1 MDINIKLPTRMVIIG
16 ATHTG
21 KTKLIT
27 DMILRTDFGRLKQ
40 LEIYYYNPIELALNQ
55 PLLKMLEGKG
65 IKIIYKTLDSK
76 TPVPPNP
83 ENIIKRLIIF
93 DDLDDVRG
101 LPKWVV
107 ERFTAASHHL
117 SESVICISHKL
128 KIGAVCI
135 RTSAEW
141 IVLTYATDVD
151 LSQTCKDIGVD
162 YHEVKKILN
171 DPKGLVEVSKNNFKS
186 FNRVVINMGP
196 NIDKDGKPLPKF
208 YKLNSFAKHKTFT
221 PIVINNNDKE

>member
-1 MDINIKLPTRMVIIG
+1 MDIDIKLPTRMIIIG

-40 LEIYYYNPIELALNQ
+40 LEILYYNPIELALNQ
-55 PLLKMLEGKG
+55 PLLKMLESKG
-65 IKIIYKTLDSK
+65 IQVKYNILDSGTK
-76 TPVPPNP
+76 APSPPARFV
-83 ENIIKRLIIF
+83 KRLIIF

-101 LPKWVV
+101 LPKWVT

-141 IVLTYATDVD
+141 VVLTYASDVD
-151 LSQTCKDIGVD
+151 LSQTCKDLGVD
-162 YHEVKKILN
+162 YHMVRKLLN
-171 DPKGLVEVSKNNFKS
+171 DPNGLVEVSSNNFKS
-186 FNRVVINMGP
+186 YNHVVINMGP
-196 NIDKDGKPLPKF
+196 NVDRDGKPLPKF
-208 YKLNSFAKHKTFT
+208 YKLNSYAKQKTFT
-221 PIVINNNDKE
+221 PIKIE

>member
-1 MDINIKLPTRMVIIG
+1 MDISIKLPTRMVIIG

-40 LEIYYYNPIELALNQ
+40 LEILYYNPIQLALKHT
-55 PLLKMLEGKG
+55 LLKMLEGKG
-65 IKIIYKTLDSK
+65 IDVKYHILDSNTK
-76 TPVPPNP
+76 APKPPSQFV
-83 ENIIKRLIIF
+83 KRLIIF

-101 LPKWVV
+101 LPRWVT

-135 RTSAEW
+135 RSSAEW
-141 IVLTYATDVD
+141 IILTYATDVD
-151 LSQTCKDIGVD
+151 LVQTCKDIGCD
-162 YHEVKKILN
+162 YKTIRKLLN
-171 DPKGLVEVSKNNFKS
+171 DPKGLVEISSNNFKS
-186 FNRVVINMGP
+186 YNHVVINMGP
-196 NIDKDGKPLPKF
+196 NVDKDGKDLPKF
-208 YKLNSFAKHKTFT
+208 YKLNSFSKQKTFT
-221 PIVINNNDKE
+221 PIKIIK

>member
-1 MDINIKLPTRMVIIG
+1 MDIDIKLPTRMIIIG
-16 ATHTG
+16 ATHIS

-40 LEIYYYNPIELALNQ
+40 LEILYYNPIELALNQ
-55 PLLKMLEGKG
+55 PLLKMLESKG
-65 IKIIYKTLDSK
+65 IKVLSYNILDSGTK
-76 TPVPPNP
+76 APSKPDRFV
-83 ENIIKRLIIF
+83 KRLIIF

-101 LPKWVV
+101 LPKWVT

-141 IVLTYATDVD
+141 IILTYATDVD
-151 LSQTCKDIGVD
+151 LAQTCKDIGVD
-162 YHEVKKILN
+162 YQTVRRLLN
-171 DPKGLVEVSKNNFKS
+171 DPNGLVEVSSNNFKS
-186 FNRVVINMGP
+186 YNHVVINMGP
-196 NIDKDGKPLPKF
+196 NVDWEGKALPKF
-208 YKLNSFAKHKTFT
+208 YKLNSYAKQKTFT
-221 PIVINNNDKE
+221 PIKIE

>member
-1 MDINIKLPTRMVIIG
+1 MDISIKLPTRMIVIG

-40 LEIYYYNPIELALNQ
+40 LEILYYNPIELALKQ
-55 PLLKMLEGKG
+55 PLLQMLETKG
-65 IKIIYKTLDSK
+65 IQVKYNILDGATK
-76 TPVPPNP
+76 APKPPGQF
-83 ENIIKRLIIF
+83 IKRLIIF

-101 LPKWVV
+101 LPRWVT

-141 IVLTYATDVD
+141 IILTYVSDVD
-151 LSQTCKDIGVD
+151 LAQTCKDIGVD
-162 YHEVKKILN
+162 FHTVRKLLN
-171 DPKGLVEVSKNNFKS
+171 DPKGLVEVSSNNFKS
-186 FNRVVINMGP
+186 YIHVVISMGP
-196 NIDKDGKPLPKF
+196 NVDKDGKPLPKF
-208 YKLNSFAKHKTFT
+208 YKLNSFSKQKTFI
-221 PIVINNNDKE
+221 PIQIN

>member
-1 MDINIKLPTRMVIIG
+1 MDISIKLPTRIIVIG

-40 LEIYYYNPIELALNQ
+40 LEILYYNPIGLALKQ
-55 PLLKMLEGKG
+55 PLLKMLESKG
-65 IKIIYKTLDSK
+65 IDIKYIQLESNTLAPK
-76 TPVPPNP
+76 TPNKFV
-83 ENIIKRLIIF
+83 KRLIIF

-128 KIGAVCI
+128 KIGSVCI
-135 RTSAEW
+135 RSSAEW
-141 IVLTYATDVD
+141 IILTYATDVD
-151 LSQTCKDIGVD
+151 LTQTCKEIGVD
-162 YHEVKKILN
+162 YKIIRKILN
-171 DPKGLVEVSKNNFKS
+171 DPKGLVEVSPNNFKS
-186 FNRVVINMGP
+186 YNHVVINMGP
-196 NIDKDGKPLPKF
+196 NVDREGKSLSKY
-208 YKLNSFAKHKTFT
+208 YKLNSFSKKHTFT
-221 PIVINNNDKE
+221 PIKV

>member
-1 MDINIKLPTRMVIIG
+1 MDINIKLPTRMIIIG

-40 LEIYYYNPIELALNQ
+40 LEILYYNPIELALKQ
-55 PLLKMLEGKG
+55 PLLKMLESKG
-65 IKIIYKTLDSK
+65 VKVLYHILSSSTKS
-76 TPVPPNP
+76 PPP
-83 ENIIKRLIIF
+83 PAKFIKRLIIF

-101 LPKWVV
+101 LPRWVC

-141 IVLTYATDVD
+141 IILTYATDVD
-151 LSQTCKDIGVD
+151 LAQTCKDIGVD
-162 YHEVKKILN
+162 YQTVRKILN
-171 DPKGLVEVSKNNFKS
+171 DPKGLVEVSHNNFKS
-186 FNRVVINMGP
+186 YNHVVINMGP
-196 NIDKDGKPLPKF
+196 NVDKDGNPLPKF
-208 YKLNSFAKHKTFT
+208 YKLNYFSKEKTFT
-221 PIVINNNDKE
+221 PIKN

>member
-1 MDINIKLPTRMVIIG
+1 MDINIKLPTRMIIIG

-40 LEIYYYNPIELALNQ
+40 LEILYYNPIELALKQ
-55 PLLKMLEGKG
+55 PLLKMLESKG
-65 IKIIYKTLDSK
+65 VKVLYYILSSSTNR
-76 TPVPPNP
+76 PPP
-83 ENIIKRLIIF
+83 SAKFIKRLIIF

-101 LPKWVV
+101 LPRWVC

-151 LSQTCKDIGVD
+151 LAQTCKDIGVD
-162 YHEVKKILN
+162 YQTVRKILN
-171 DPKGLVEVSKNNFKS
+171 DPKGLVEVSHNNFKS
-186 FNRVVINMGP
+186 YNHVVINMGP
-196 NIDKDGKPLPKF
+196 NVDKDGNPLPKF
-208 YKLNSFAKHKTFT
+208 YKLNSFSKEKTFT
-221 PIVINNNDKE
+221 PIKN

>member
-1 MDINIKLPTRMVIIG
+1 MDIDIKLPTRMIIIG

-40 LEIYYYNPIELALNQ
+40 LEIYYYNPIELALKQ
-55 PLLKMLEGKG
+55 PLLKMLENKG
-65 IKIIYKTLDSK
+65 IKNFYKVLDAK
-76 TPVPPNP
+76 TPTPPVP
-83 ENIIKRLIIF
+83 EKFVKRLIIF

-141 IVLTYATDVD
+141 IILTYASDVD
-151 LSQTCKDIGVD
+151 LSQTCRDIGVD
-162 YHEVKKILN
+162 YNIVKKILN
-171 DPKGLVEVSKNNFKS
+171 DPNGLVEVSSNNYKS
-186 FNRVVINMGP
+186 FNHLVINMGP
-196 NIDKDGKPLPKF
+196 NVDKNGEPLPKF
-208 YKLNSFAKHKTFT
+208 YRVNSFSKQKTFT
-221 PIVINNNDKE
+221 PIKINT

>member
-40 LEIYYYNPIELALNQ
+40 LEILYYNPIELALKQ

-65 IKIIYKTLDSK
+65 INVKYATLESTTK
-76 TPVPPNP
+76 RPLPPQQF
-83 ENIIKRLIIF
+83 IKRLIIF
-93 DDLDDVRG
+93 DDLDDVKG
-101 LPKWVV
+101 LPRWVT

-141 IVLTYATDVD
+141 IILTYASDVD
-151 LSQTCKDIGVD
+151 LAQTCKDIGVD
-162 YHEVKKILN
+162 YSTVRKILN
-171 DPKGLVEVSKNNFKS
+171 DPKGLVEVSSNNFKS
-186 FNRVVINMGP
+186 YNHVVINMGP
-196 NIDKDGKPLPKF
+196 NVDKEGKDLPKF
-208 YKLNSFAKHKTFT
+208 YKLNSFSKQKTFT
-221 PIVINNNDKE
+221 PIKKINN

>member
-1 MDINIKLPTRMVIIG
+1 MDIDMKLPTRMVIIG

-40 LEIYYYNPIELALNQ
+40 IEIYYYNPIELALNQ
-55 PLLKMLEGKG
+55 PLLKMLEKKG
-65 IKIIYKTLDSK
+65 IKIHYKILDSK
-76 TPVPPNP
+76 TPIPPNP
-83 ENIIKRLIIF
+83 ERFVKRLIIF

-141 IVLTYATDVD
+141 IILTYASDVD

-162 YHEVKKILN
+162 YQTVKKILN
-171 DPKGLVEVSKNNFKS
+171 DPKGLVEVSGNNYKS
-186 FNRVVINMGP
+186 FNHVVINMGP
-196 NIDKDGKPLPKF
+196 NVDKHGVSLPQF
-208 YKLNSFAKHKTFT
+208 YKLNSFSKHKTFT
-221 PIVINNNDKE
+221 PIILSSDN

>member
-1 MDINIKLPTRMVIIG
+1 MDISIKLPTRILIIG

-40 LEIYYYNPIELALNQ
+40 LEIYYYNPIQLALHQ
-55 PLLKMLEGKG
+55 PLLKMLEDKG
-65 IKIIYKTLDSK
+65 VRVIYNILSSTTRS
-76 TPVPPNP
+76 PPP
-83 ENIIKRLIIF
+83 PAKFIKRLIIF

-101 LPKWVV
+101 IPRWVC

-141 IVLTYATDVD
+141 IILTYATDVD
-151 LSQTCKDIGVD
+151 LAQTCKDLGVD
-162 YHEVKKILN
+162 YKTVKKILT
-171 DPKGLVEVSKNNFKS
+171 DPKGLVEVSPLNFKS
-186 FNRVVINMGP
+186 YNHVVINMGP
-196 NIDKDGKPLPKF
+196 NVDRDGKNLPKF
-208 YKLNSFAKHKTFT
+208 YKLNSFSKEKTFT
-221 PIVINNNDKE
+221 PIKNI